1 MNADRLGNNNKA
13 QETNFIPIVIS
24 LLGNNLTSSKAIG
37 YNECVLIQ
45 MFAIQ
50 IPFFVYTN

>member
-50 IPFFVYTN
+50 IPFFVYKN